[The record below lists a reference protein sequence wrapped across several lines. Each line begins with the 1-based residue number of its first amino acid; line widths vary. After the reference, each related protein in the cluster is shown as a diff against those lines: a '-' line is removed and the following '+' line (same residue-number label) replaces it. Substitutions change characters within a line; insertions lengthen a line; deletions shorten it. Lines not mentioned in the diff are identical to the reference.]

1 MIAQFSIMTTHAEFE
16 PQTTEVLL
24 TVCLFAALAD
34 GDLSESERESLKK
47 LAGDVGGET
56 ADVMREVLLGQRNLG
71 SVGTVFDD
79 AQERVLA
86 YEMAR
91 AVASYPLHRTR
102 L

>member
-1 MIAQFSIMTTHAEFE
+1 MNTPPESN
-16 PQTTEVLL
+16 PQTTQALL

-34 GDLSESERESLKK
+34 GELSESERESLRN

-56 ADVMREVLLGQRNLG
+56 ESLMREVLLGKSSLS
-71 SVGTVFDD
+71 SVEAFFDD